1 MSVREDTDTEGSNC
15 QQSTG
20 AGEYFLVFKGANCCV
35 GSHSI
40 LFVEVRSL
48 IQLLNSPH
56 RTAVLLQRVDTEH
69 CLENTFLERFS
80 FKTLSNPLKLELSL
94 ERSHYTLRF
103 LQVSVITN
111 CSSLLFDLL
120 K

>member
-35 GSHSI
+35 GSHST

-80 FKTLSNPLKLELSL
+80 FKTLSNPLKL
-94 ERSHYTLRF
+94 
-103 LQVSVITN
+103 
-111 CSSLLFDLL
+111 
-120 K
+120 